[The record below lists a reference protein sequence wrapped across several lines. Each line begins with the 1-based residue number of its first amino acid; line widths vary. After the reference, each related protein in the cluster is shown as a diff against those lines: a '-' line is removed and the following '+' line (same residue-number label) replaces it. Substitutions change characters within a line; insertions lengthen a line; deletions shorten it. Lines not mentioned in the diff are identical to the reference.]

1 MSQGNPNKVNAIVD
15 EIVKNNNLF
24 KLKSPIEQDKEKDSI
39 AKSINSA
46 LSVLNE
52 VGKELVLQELS
63 VDPDEKFKGFIDSV
77 GNVDISGL
85 TQMTTTIVKAKIEE
99 AEREGI
105 DLRQGQTVFKEN
117 NKTVLMESVLTLA
130 VIDTMVTNFKNL
142 PYEQQKDLFN
152 NWNLLTTS
160 QKSIILETQANLL
173 MDQALNES
181 DPVKKETLEKASQ
194 NADFYS
200 KKMKEAETYTEEQA
214 KEANEN
220 YLFGNPDAKKTYEQ
234 CKTNNF
240 SEKDIYKIFISH
252 DAKIMGDATSDY
264 FAGEMSEQEY
274 RRLTNQQNQRI
285 AISTFL
291 ESEEILNHFG
301 LSKGDAKKIAQSNPK
316 QVLKLYDMYTF
327 FTNSYKFQNVEINL
341 ETLRDMTVEEQ
352 YELYQKYQGT
362 NIKEASDNFESIRTI
377 SLEIEQLPSALA
389 KANFSQEEISEALK
403 IYVDFIKEIDDEV
416 IDDFK
421 TKDEKELISFVKDY
435 FSEYKEQMTP
445 KSFEV
450 LENLANN
457 TFGGQIQQIL
467 TDSQI
472 LQKTFLPALSAEIE
486 KIEHQPIEDKQ
497 TDKYYHSQNETLKV
511 DGNVEKIAQE
521 VQARGGSVE
530 EITKALAD
538 TVIKHESKPVT
549 QTQSEMYSFIDAEY
563 LKQDSI
569 EGLIPRNGENS
580 QSLQDDKKAIFYS
593 QGKEGAI
600 VTYFEFL
607 KQYEILKGSAGD
619 KVLEQYASYKN
630 GTIELSD
637 EQVQLLQGQLKQI
650 TQMRK
655 TKDFDEF
662 MGDKLYLK
670 LNGIDMEQDRQAAE
684 EWRASHPGTKMHYN
698 YANSW
703 TNNAISPDRIDVVSL
718 QSKDGKDV
726 RTSQKDL
733 IKYFLSQTSID
744 KIEELGVNDTT
755 LENIRKYYQEHS
767 AEIAQMGEEYS
778 VVTQNIQEFEQS
790 RENSDFEKQAIE
802 QEKDEETSQNMAM
815 VEQDNSF
822 IGKIK
827 RVFANMRDMKNKDNS
842 KGFFA
847 RLGASIQ
854 TVFGNK
860 KEEFCT
866 EQDEISTYTKTED
879 KIQPRTNPKQID
891 YLNQHFEVNTQEAIR
906 KTEESKKSKEFL
918 STEDKTADKEEK

>member
-684 EWRASHPGTKMHYN
+684 EWRASHPGTRMHYN

-703 TNNAISPDRIDVVSL
+703 TNNAISSDRIDVVSL

>member
-684 EWRASHPGTKMHYN
+684 EWRASHPGTRMHYN

-854 TVFGNK
+854 TVFRNK

>member
-403 IYVDFIKEIDDEV
+403 IYVDFIKKIDDEV

-684 EWRASHPGTKMHYN
+684 EWRASHPGTRMHYN

>member
-1 MSQGNPNKVNAIVD
+1 MNQGNPNKVNAIVD
-15 EIVKNNNLF
+15 EIVKDNNLF

-105 DLRQGQTVFKEN
+105 DLRQGQTVFKDN
-117 NKTVLMESVLTLA
+117 TKSLLVGGILTVA
-130 VIDTMVTNFKNL
+130 VIDNMIRDFDKLSFNDRNALADNWLNMTNPQKFAYRKALGEMFQQKANVIDDEEIQEGLEQLGHEIQQSEDRFKQALASFNNLDNNEQVQWIEELIGRKLLPEEKNNNSLDKLFENAYFQRLDKQNKEQTNFFNSIENL
-142 PYEQQKDLFN
+142 EDIINNPDISNSDLEKLKADIKKQQRKVINSKEDDDY
-152 NWNLLTTS
+152 LLIPPNKRPIPIEEFTKLS
-160 QKSIILETQANLL
+160 ANAKKQILASYIPGY
-173 MDQALNES
+173 MSAA
-181 DPVKKETLEKASQ
+181 KET
-194 NADFYS
+194 
-200 KKMKEAETYTEEQA
+200 T
-214 KEANEN
+214 
-220 YLFGNPDAKKTYEQ
+220 KT
-234 CKTNNF
+234 TV
-240 SEKDIYKIFISH
+240 
-252 DAKIMGDATSDY
+252 
-264 FAGEMSEQEY
+264 
-274 RRLTNQQNQRI
+274 
-285 AISTFL
+285 
-291 ESEEILNHFG
+291 ILNDDI
-301 LSKGDAKKIAQSNPK
+301 LQ
-316 QVLKLYDMYTF
+316 
-327 FTNSYKFQNVEINL
+327 
-341 ETLRDMTVEEQ
+341 
-352 YELYQKYQGT
+352 
-362 NIKEASDNFESIRTI
+362 
-377 SLEIEQLPSALA
+377 EIEQLPNKLITEG
-389 KANFSQEEISEALK
+389 FSQEEIIEALTQYK
-403 IYVDFIKEIDDEV
+403 TVLEQLPKEYIEQLKAQGLLDRKKSFNSILVSIGSVKPQIAQILSQIDYNGNLFNILENKEQRKDLLEQLDQ
-416 IDDFK
+416 IIEPQK
-421 TKDEKELISFVKDY
+421 EQQIKDEY
-435 FSEYKEQMTP
+435 
-445 KSFEV
+445 
-450 LENLANN
+450 
-457 TFGGQIQQIL
+457 
-467 TDSQI
+467 TD
-472 LQKTFLPALSAEIE
+472 A
-486 KIEHQPIEDKQ
+486 
-497 TDKYYHSQNETLKV
+497 YYHSQNETLKV
-511 DGNVEKIAQE
+511 DGNVEKIVQE

-538 TVIKHESKPVT
+538 TVIKHESEPVT

-600 VTYFEFL
+600 VMYFEFL
-607 KQYEILKGSAGD
+607 KQYERLKGSAGD
-619 KVLEQYASYKN
+619 KALEQYANYKN

-637 EQVQLLQGQLKQI
+637 KQVQLLQGQLKQI
-650 TQMRK
+650 TQMRE

-670 LNGIDMEQDRQAAE
+670 LNGINIEQDRQAAE
-684 EWRASHPGTKMHYN
+684 EWRASHPGTRMDYN

-703 TNNAISPDRIDVVSL
+703 TNSSISPDRIDVVSL
-718 QSKDGKDV
+718 QSKDGTDV
-726 RTSQKDL
+726 KTSQKDL

-790 RENSDFEKQAIE
+790 RENSDFEKQTIK

-827 RVFANMRDMKNKDNS
+827 RVFANMKDMKNKDNS

-860 KEEFCT
+860 KEEFYT
-866 EQDEISTYTKTED
+866 EQDEISTYAKTED

>member
-580 QSLQDDKKAIFYS
+580 QSLQDDKNAIFYS

-684 EWRASHPGTKMHYN
+684 EWRASHPGTRMHYN

>member
-684 EWRASHPGTKMHYN
+684 EWRASHPGTRMHYN

>member
-403 IYVDFIKEIDDEV
+403 IYVDFIKEINDEV

-580 QSLQDDKKAIFYS
+580 QSLQDDKNAIFYS

-684 EWRASHPGTKMHYN
+684 EWRASHPGTRMHYN